1 MEHPVSFSFRAID
14 RSRQLVCCIPL
25 VVASPAEPRLASNFS
40 RISVFGLAEEGSP
53 TLVEGCRAAQP
64 ATKLQLLPNFASP
77 CHAEDEFSDFP
88 RISHPA
94 TRAARPNLRLL
105 SNLSSSCW
113 AGNVLSD
120 SLLVT
125 D

>member
-1 MEHPVSFSFRAID
+1 
-14 RSRQLVCCIPL
+14 LT
-25 VVASPAEPRLASNFS
+25 SPAEPRLASNFS
-40 RISVFGLAEEGSP
+40 RSSILGLAEDGSP
-53 TLVEGCRAAQP
+53 TLVECCRAAQP
-64 ATKLQLLPNFASP
+64 ATKLKLLPNFASP

-94 TRAARPNLRLL
+94 TRAARPNLRLP
-105 SNLSSSCW
+105 SNLSSSCE

-120 SLLVT
+120 SLLAT